1 MDERIRTAIDES
13 MAEVSAGTGQ
23 EIYLVDSV
31 VRGGGRTIE
40 LTVDTDKGIIID
52 QCAKLSRKIRA
63 RLESFEDDLMMASG
77 EFDLL
82 VSSPGIGEPVKV
94 KRQYVRH
101 LGRLIRISH
110 MDSDGERQEIDGRL
124 LQAAVGDEE
133 EPFIVIEPIMQG
145 KKKRKADVP
154 PMTIRLAD
162 IVKAVVQ
169 TEL

>member
-1 MDERIRTAIDES
+1 MDERIKAAIEES

-23 EIYLVDSV
+23 EIYLVEAV

-40 LTVDTDKGIIID
+40 LTVDTDKGINID

-63 RLESFEDDLMMASG
+63 RLESYEDDIMLAGG
-77 EFDLL
+77 EFDLQ
-82 VSSPGIGEPVKV
+82 VSSPGIGEPVTV
-94 KRQYVRH
+94 KRQYLRH
-101 LGRLIRISH
+101 LGRLIRISF
-110 MDSDGERQEIDGRL
+110 MDAEGQRQEIDGRL
-124 LQAAVGDEE
+124 IEAVTGEE
-133 EPFIVIEPIMQG
+133 DEPFIVLEPVMQG

-154 PMTIRLAD
+154 PMTMRLAD

>member
-1 MDERIRTAIDES
+1 MDDRIRTAIDES
-13 MAEVSAGTGQ
+13 MAEVSALTGQ
-23 EIYLVDSV
+23 EIYLVEEV

-40 LTVDTDKGIIID
+40 LTVDTDRGIIID

-63 RLESFEDDLMMASG
+63 RLEAHEDELMFASG
-77 EFDLL
+77 DFDLL
-82 VSSPGIGEPVKV
+82 VSSPGIGEPIRE

-101 LGRLIRISH
+101 LGRLIRISF
-110 MDSDGERQEIDGRL
+110 MDDEKQKQEIDGRL
-124 LQAAVGDEE
+124 LQAAVGEE
-133 EPFIVIEPIMQG
+133 AEPFIVFEPVMQG

-154 PMTIRLAD
+154 PMTMRLAD